1 MTEKI
6 DRRKFNG
13 LPKGC
18 PSGKKGKKYSDKVF
32 EWRKM
37 LSYENSITLN
47 RFVFGKG
54 WMTRKEF
61 DKRNYYIEK
70 AQKSAEIKK

>member
-13 LPKGC
+13 LPKGS

-32 EWRKM
+32 EWRKRV
-37 LSYENSITLN
+37 SYKNAILLN
-47 RFVFGKG
+47 RFAFSKKIISR
-54 WMTRKEF
+54 TEF
-61 DKRNYYIEK
+61 DKRQEFIEK
-70 AQKSAEIKK
+70 AQKTAKIKK

>member
-1 MTEKI
+1 MTEKK
-6 DRRKFNG
+6 RGRKPG
-13 LPKGC
+13 TPSPKRGR
-18 PSGKKGKKYSDKVF
+18 KYSNKNY
-32 EWRKM
+32 EWRKR
-37 LSYENSITLN
+37 LSYENSIILN

-61 DKRNYYIEK
+61 DERNYYIEK